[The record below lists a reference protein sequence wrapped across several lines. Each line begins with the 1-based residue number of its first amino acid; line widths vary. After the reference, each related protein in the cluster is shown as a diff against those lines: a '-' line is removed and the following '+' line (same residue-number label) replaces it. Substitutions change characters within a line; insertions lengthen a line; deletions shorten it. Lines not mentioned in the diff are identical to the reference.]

1 MSIFK
6 KASDCDHLVGGLT
19 TVTIADPVPFL
30 ADPPWFAVISH
41 LAALSDTVS
50 PTEIIFHF
58 CFCSF
63 DFCFKTLTFGN
74 FGVCQIM
81 DSQTFYN

>member
-30 ADPPWFAVISH
+30 AEPPWFAVISH
-41 LAALSDTVS
+41 LTSLSDTFSNRNYFSVL
-50 PTEIIFHF
+50 FLF
-58 CFCSF
+58 FR
-63 DFCFKTLTFGN
+63 FKTLTLEILEC
-74 FGVCQIM
+74 VK
-81 DSQTFYN
+81 

>member
-30 ADPPWFAVISH
+30 AAPPWFAVISH
-41 LAALSDTVS
+41 LTSLSDTFSNRNYFSVL
-50 PTEIIFHF
+50 FVF
-58 CFCSF
+58 FR
-63 DFCFKTLTFGN
+63 FKTLTLEILEC
-74 FGVCQIM
+74 VK
-81 DSQTFYN
+81 

>member
-30 ADPPWFAVISH
+30 AEPPWFAVISH
-41 LAALSDTVS
+41 LTSLSDTFS
-50 PTEIIFHF
+50 N
-58 CFCSF
+58 SF
-63 DFCFKTLTFGN
+63 VCVLSTF
-74 FGVCQIM
+74 VLKL
-81 DSQTFYN
+81 